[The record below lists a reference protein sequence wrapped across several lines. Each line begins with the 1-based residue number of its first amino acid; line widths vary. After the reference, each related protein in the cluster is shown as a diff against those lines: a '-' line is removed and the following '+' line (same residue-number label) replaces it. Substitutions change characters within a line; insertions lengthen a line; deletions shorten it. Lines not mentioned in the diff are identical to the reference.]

1 MSLLPN
7 YTPDFFRNSIAVR
20 ACPVLPGLGR
30 LSRKGTLAS
39 RVDILC
45 PKSSHELMFA
55 VLFPYSIG
63 AWLDNKISYFAPI
76 IGMNQLSPRED
87 FSRQSDSITTV

>member
-30 LSRKGTLAS
+30 LSRKETLAS

-45 PKSSHELMFA
+45 PKSSHELMCTLSFSCS
-55 VLFPYSIG
+55 FG
-63 AWLDNKISYFAPI
+63 AWWDNKISYFAPI
-76 IGMNQLSPRED
+76 NGINQLSPGDD
-87 FSRQSDSITTV
+87 F